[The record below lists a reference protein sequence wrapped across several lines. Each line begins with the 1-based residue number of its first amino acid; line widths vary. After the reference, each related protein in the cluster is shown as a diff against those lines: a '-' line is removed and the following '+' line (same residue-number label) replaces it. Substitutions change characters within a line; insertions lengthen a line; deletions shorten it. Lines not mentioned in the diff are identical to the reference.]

1 MAGGNKLSSSTD
13 RRDAAIAA
21 LSEKLD
27 DVVQR
32 LQQME
37 SHSSSQDSHSEA
49 PLHPSSPAATLGH
62 SLRLDVPHFDGSD
75 PRGWIFKI
83 T

>member
-13 RRDAAIAA
+13 RQDTAIAA

-37 SHSSSQDSHSEA
+37 SRSPSQDSHSEA
-49 PLHPSSPAATLGH
+49 PLHPSSPVVTRGH
-62 SLRLDVPHFDGSD
+62 SLHLDVPRFDGSD
-75 PRGWIFKI
+75 PRG
-83 T
+83 